1 MCIVGRVTLKQHFSA
16 YKKPVLYESRVCL
29 FLPKVLYVCTLYF
42 SSCQCSAVQCSV
54 YYLWKIYRYKYFIF
68 KLRSFIDST
77 DTFSQVLTFVLST
90 KVGDFPRIAFPRS
103 LRKKQSLP
111 LIQSKHSWFYLDRHY
126 FQNECRKDRQ
136 CIQRFVSHLIPK
148 SKTFIWPWIPR

>member
-29 FLPKVLYVCTLYF
+29 FLPKMLYVCTLYF

-68 KLRSFIDST
+68 KLRSFIDT
-77 DTFSQVLTFVLST
+77 DTFSQVLTFVLVLVCTVNEGWWFS
-90 KVGDFPRIAFPRS
+90 KNCFPP
-103 LRKKQSLP
+103 LTQKKTIVTLDSEQAQ
-111 LIQSKHSWFYLDRHY
+111 LILFGQTYY
-126 FQNECRKDRQ
+126 FQNECRKDCQ
-136 CIQRFVSHLIPK
+136 CIKRFVSHLIP
-148 SKTFIWPWIPR
+148 

>member
-1 MCIVGRVTLKQHFSA
+1 MHIKNLFFMNPGFVYFYQKC
-16 YKKPVLYESRVCL
+16 YMYVLYTFPAVSA
-29 FLPKVLYVCTLYF
+29 VL
-42 SSCQCSAVQCSV
+42 CSAAYL

-68 KLRSFIDST
+68 KLRSFIDT

-111 LIQSKHSWFYLDRHY
+111 LIQSKHSWFYLDRHII
-126 FQNECRKDRQ
+126 FKMSAGKIVNASKGL
-136 CIQRFVSHLIPK
+136 FLI
-148 SKTFIWPWIPR
+148 WYHNPRPLFDL